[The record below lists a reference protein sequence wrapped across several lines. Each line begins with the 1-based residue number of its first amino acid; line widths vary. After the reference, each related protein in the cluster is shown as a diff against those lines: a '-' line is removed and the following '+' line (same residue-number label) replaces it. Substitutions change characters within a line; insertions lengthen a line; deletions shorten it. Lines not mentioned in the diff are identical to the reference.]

1 MTGRAGTGNYHAHA
15 LARGI
20 TILRGLGAS
29 DEPMGLGEMQDATG
43 LPKSTLVRLFSVLEQ
58 ERLVLRVDDTPR
70 YVLGA
75 GLLELVE
82 PIREGLDST
91 LLARGYLRRLAHQ
104 TGQTANLGVL
114 DGAEVLHLCVEEPD
128 RPIRFRS
135 QTASRDAAYCTGLGK
150 ALLAALPADRLES
163 HLPPSEPY
171 PRHGPNTATTR
182 EHLLAELRRVRAD
195 GVAFDDE
202 ERDFGVRC
210 IAMPIPWEGVLAAV
224 SISGPA
230 GELGPESHDRLRRW
244 LADTAEELARDI
256 QLREAVRIVADAM
269 D

>member
-1 MTGRAGTGNYHAHA
+1 MTTRTGTGNYHAHA

-20 TILRGLGAS
+20 AILRVLGES
-29 DEPMGLGEMQDATG
+29 SEPMGLGEMQDATG
-43 LPKSTLVRLFSVLEQ
+43 LPKSTLVRLFAVLEQ
-58 ERLVLRVDDTPR
+58 ERLVLRADDAPH

-75 GLLELVE
+75 GLLQLVE
-82 PIREGLDST
+82 PIREGLDAT

-135 QTASRDAAYCTGLGK
+135 QTASRDDAYCTGLGK
-150 ALLAALPADRLES
+150 ALLADLPQDELDGHLPAD
-163 HLPPSEPY
+163 EPY

-182 EHLLAELRRVRAD
+182 EHLLAELRRVRSD
-195 GVAFDDE
+195 GVAYDDE

-210 IAMPIPWEGVLAAV
+210 IAMPIGWDGVRAAV
-224 SISGPA
+224 SITGPA
-230 GELGPESHDRLRRW
+230 GELGPDQHERLRRW
-244 LADTAEELARDI
+244 LSDTSEELGRDI